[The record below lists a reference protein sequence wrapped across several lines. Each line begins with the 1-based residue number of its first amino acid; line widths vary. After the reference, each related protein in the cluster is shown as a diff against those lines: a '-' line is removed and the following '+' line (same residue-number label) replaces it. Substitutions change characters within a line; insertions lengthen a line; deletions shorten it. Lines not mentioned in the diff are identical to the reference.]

1 MSKAIIPII
10 TGPTA
15 SGKSSFAID
24 LAKRIGN
31 SVIISAD
38 SMQVYKHLNVGTAKA
53 SQKERAEVEHLMLD
67 ILELDEKFTVE
78 TFQKLALKNID
89 KVLAAGKF
97 PIICGGTPQYITSL
111 AEATKFK
118 PRSNDSEL
126 RESLERRMEVEG
138 SEALL
143 ADLKKVDPAKADGLH
158 PNNKRRIIRA
168 LEIAYTTGE
177 KQSDWDEQAESLD
190 LDYEFKVYMFD
201 WERDVLYER
210 INKRVDIMLEE
221 GILDEAKMLYEANL
235 PADSTSLQAIGY
247 KEFFPYFAGEMS
259 LDEAITDLKKYSRRY
274 AKRQLTWFR
283 HKNWINY
290 LDPMETNNIE
300 LVLSDIGISQ

>member
-1 MSKAIIPII
+1 MSKPIIPII

-24 LAKRIGN
+24 LAKRIDN

-38 SMQVYKHLNVGTAKA
+38 SMQVYKHLNIGTAKA
-53 SQKERAEVEHLMLD
+53 TAEERSEVEHLMLD

-78 TFQKLALKNID
+78 TFQKLALENIE
-89 KVLAAGKF
+89 KALAAGKF
-97 PIICGGTPQYITSL
+97 PIVCGGTPQYITSL

-118 PRSNDSEL
+118 PRSNDRAL
-126 RESLERRMEVEG
+126 REALERRMEEEG

-143 ADLKKVDPAKADGLH
+143 KDLKKIDPGKAVELH

-190 LDYEFKVYMFD
+190 LDYEFRVFMFD
-201 WERDVLYER
+201 WDREVLYER
-210 INKRVDIMLEE
+210 INKRVDIMLKQ
-221 GILDEAKMLYEANL
+221 GILEEAKMLYETSI

-247 KEFFPYFAGEMS
+247 KEFFPYFEGDIS
-259 LDEAITDLKKYSRRY
+259 LDEAVNDLKKYSRRY

-283 HKNWINY
+283 HKPWVNY
-290 LDPMETNNIE
+290 LDPLAKNNVE
-300 LVLSDIGISQ
+300 LVLKNLGIN

>member
-1 MSKAIIPII
+1 MSKPIIPII

-24 LAKRIGN
+24 LAKRIDN

-38 SMQVYKHLNVGTAKA
+38 SMQVYKHLNIGTAKA
-53 SQKERAEVEHLMLD
+53 TAEERSEVEHLMLD

-78 TFQKLALKNID
+78 TFQKLALENIE
-89 KVLAAGKF
+89 KALAAGKF
-97 PIICGGTPQYITSL
+97 PIVCGGTPQYITSL

-118 PRSNDSEL
+118 PRSNDRAL
-126 RESLERRMEVEG
+126 REALERRMEEEG

-143 ADLKKVDPAKADGLH
+143 KDLKKVDPGKAVELH

-190 LDYEFKVYMFD
+190 LDYEFRVFMFD
-201 WERDVLYER
+201 WDREVLYER
-210 INKRVDIMLEE
+210 INKRVDIMLKQ
-221 GILDEAKMLYEANL
+221 GILEEAKMLYETSI

-247 KEFFPYFAGEMS
+247 KEFFPYFEGKMS
-259 LDEAITDLKKYSRRY
+259 LYEAVSELKKYSRRY

-283 HKNWINY
+283 HKPWVNY
-290 LDPMETNNIE
+290 LDPLSNNNIE
-300 LVLSDIGISQ
+300 LVLKDLGIN

>member
-1 MSKAIIPII
+1 MSKPIIPII

-24 LAKRIGN
+24 LAKRIDN

-38 SMQVYKHLNVGTAKA
+38 SMQVYKHLNIGTAKA
-53 SQKERAEVEHLMLD
+53 TAEERSEVEHLMLD
-67 ILELDEKFTVE
+67 ILELDDKFTVE
-78 TFQKLALKNID
+78 TFQKLALENIE
-89 KVLAAGKF
+89 KTLAAGKF
-97 PIICGGTPQYITSL
+97 PIVCGGTPQYITSL

-118 PRSNDSEL
+118 PRSNDKEL
-126 RESLERRMEVEG
+126 RETLERRMEEEG

-143 ADLKKVDPAKADGLH
+143 NDLKKVDPGKAKKLH
-158 PNNKRRIIRA
+158 LNNKRRIIRA

-190 LDYEFKVYMFD
+190 LEYEFRVYMFD
-201 WERDVLYER
+201 WDREVLYKR
-210 INKRVDIMLEE
+210 INKRVDIMLKQ
-221 GILDEAKMLYEANL
+221 GILNEAKMLFESSI

-247 KEFFPYFAGEMS
+247 KEFFPYFEGKMS
-259 LDEAITDLKKYSRRY
+259 LYEAVSELKKYSRRY

-283 HKNWINY
+283 HKPWVNY
-290 LDPMETNNIE
+290 LDPLSNNNIE
-300 LVLSDIGISQ
+300 LVLKDLGIN